1 MKNQQKENYKNLL
14 ALMPVVLDDDDYATL
29 AAPGFMDLHVEVLF
43 REGSKICIA
52 ISHYYT
58 QNSDLIPDPDM
69 ELLLDTEAETVAAT
83 SYQDSYVYQRIE
95 GRSDASLDRFLG
107 MWLSNLKAQ
116 GHVIRAE

>member
-1 MKNQQKENYKNLL
+1 
-14 ALMPVVLDDDDYATL
+14 MPFVLERDDYATFT
-29 AAPGFMDLHVEVLF
+29 APGFMDLHVEVLF
-43 REGSKICIA
+43 REGSKISIA

-69 ELLLDTEAETVAAT
+69 EVLLDTEAETAAAT

-95 GRSDASLDRFLG
+95 GRSDASLDRVLG

-116 GHVIRAE
+116 GHTIRAE